1 MQQQTAS
8 QKINVF
14 SLQYNFSCLSKNWSI
29 FIWSDHGDLISQSLN
44 CHDPLSFISLKIWR
58 KCEALLIQ
66 SLQLHLDQ
74 RLMTDV
80 ERGVENKISVLD
92 QYRNTDTDTGKKID
106 TDTHTD
112 IDINTQSGFIAVPA
126 ARDRLGICK
135 WFKRQLLTKQPVF

>member
-1 MQQQTAS
+1 MIQQQTAS
-8 QKINVF
+8 QKINGF

-92 QYRNTDTDTGKKID
+92 QYQNKKYWYWYREKD
-106 TDTHTD
+106 RYWYTYWYRYYTYFTKSD
-112 IDINTQSGFIAVPA
+112 IILIPKP
-126 ARDRLGICK
+126 GI
-135 WFKRQLLTKQPVF
+135 